1 MRNFITKSLKRSRR
15 DRYVSKKP
23 LQGLHQTITGFTH
36 VDCHAT
42 CEAYK
47 AFRAEMDRVHKAIE
61 EGRAIEGYVTHACE
75 KNKRRHR

>member
-1 MRNFITKSLKRSRR
+1 MFPKSPCKGCTER
-15 DRYVSKKP
+15 
-23 LQGLHQTITGFTH
+23 ITGLTH

-47 AFRAEMDRVHKAIE
+47 AFRAEMDRVHKAID
-61 EGRAIEGYVTHACE
+61 EGRAIEDYVTHACE